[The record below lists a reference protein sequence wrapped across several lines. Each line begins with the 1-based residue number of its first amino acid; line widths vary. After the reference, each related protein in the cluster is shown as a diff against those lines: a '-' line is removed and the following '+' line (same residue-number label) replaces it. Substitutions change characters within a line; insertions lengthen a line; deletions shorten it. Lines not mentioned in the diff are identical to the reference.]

1 MRMCHVAM
9 GRNARHVPTLTTS
22 LGPESFAS
30 LLRSTSATAIT
41 LTQAR
46 VRETAPPRIL
56 FNERA
61 THDFPIVVPVAL
73 TCMQLLSGGHPLL
86 TFSTQASYAFH
97 SGLKAWAR
105 VADTSFD
112 LSDYKVS

>member
-1 MRMCHVAM
+1 MPCGHGPQRQACPDVDDVARSRVICVPVALDVRNGDHVD
-9 GRNARHVPTLTTS
+9 
-22 LGPESFAS
+22 AS
-30 LLRSTSATAIT
+30 KGTR
-41 LTQAR
+41 
-46 VRETAPPRIL
+46 TAPPRTL
-56 FNERA
+56 FDERA

-73 TCMQLLSGGHPLL
+73 ICMQLLSGGHPLL